1 MELSKRVQEM
11 QFSPIRKFNP
21 IAIEAEQKGK
31 KVYHLNIG
39 QPDIETPPEFMEAIR
54 AYEPKV
60 IAYG

>member
-54 AYEPKV
+54 A
-60 IAYG
+60 